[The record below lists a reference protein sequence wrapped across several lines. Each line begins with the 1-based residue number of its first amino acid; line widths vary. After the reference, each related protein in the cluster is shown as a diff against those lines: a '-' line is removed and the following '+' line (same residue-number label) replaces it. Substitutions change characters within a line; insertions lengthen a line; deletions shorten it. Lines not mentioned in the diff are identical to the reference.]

1 MFAELTRNRIIPVII
16 IKDADRAT
24 GLGEA
29 LIRGGLPVAEVTF
42 RTDAAPEAIRQ
53 MSQLDG
59 LLVGAGT
66 IINAAQVDAAVAAGA
81 QFLVSPGLSA
91 PVVRRAQELGVPI
104 IPGTVNPSEIMA
116 ALELGL
122 DTLKFFP
129 AEVFGGV
136 AALKA
141 FASPFSQVK
150 FIPTGGVT
158 PANLA
163 EYLAL
168 PNVVA
173 VGGSWMVSQAAIA
186 EGDFDAIAAECAAA
200 VEAAGA

>member
-1 MFAELTRNRIIPVII
+1 MLAELTRNRIIPVII
-16 IKDADRAT
+16 IKDAQRAT

-66 IINAAQVDAAVAAGA
+66 IVNAAQVDAAVAAGA

-91 PVVRRAQELGVPI
+91 SVVRRAQELGVPI
-104 IPGTVNPSEIMA
+104 VPGTVNPSEIMA

-141 FASPFSQVK
+141 LASPFSQVK

-163 EYLAL
+163 DYLAL

-186 EGDFDAIAAECAAA
+186 DGDFDAIATECAAA
-200 VEAAGA
+200 VAAAGA